1 MTLRARCTLA
11 AAFSLLF
18 LAGVCAPA
26 VAGPPYQTDDPEPTA
41 YRHFEIYVFET
52 YDNAP
57 GAGMSGNAPSLEVNY
72 GLMPNVQFSVTMPFA
87 AAQPSGS
94 PLHVGYGDTEVA
106 LKVRFVQEGD
116 GRPQVSFYPAVVLP
130 TSSVSPAMGSDSLPK
145 VFLPLW
151 AQKTNG
157 SWTYFGGGGV
167 WHNPGLGNRDY
178 SFTGIAA
185 THQISSGVS
194 IGGELYHQTAD
205 TIGGRDSTAVGIGFT
220 AERGE
225 HHALLASFGRDISGP
240 NTFTAYA
247 AYELYLGPKGGH
259 SEP

>member
-1 MTLRARCTLA
+1 VTLRARCTLA
-11 AAFSLLF
+11 AAVSLLF
-18 LAGVCAPA
+18 VAGECAPA
-26 VAGPPYQTDDPEPTA
+26 TAGPPYQTDDPEPTA

-57 GAGMSGNAPSLEVNY
+57 GAGMAGNAPSLEVNY

-87 AAQPSGS
+87 AAQPPGS

-130 TSSVSPAMGSDSLPK
+130 TASVAAGLGNGLPK

-167 WHNPGLGNRDY
+167 WQNPGFGNRDY

-185 THQISSGVS
+185 AHQIRDGVS

-205 TIGGRDSTAVGIGFT
+205 TIGGRDSTAVGVGFT
-220 AERGE
+220 AQHGE
-225 HHALLASFGRDISGP
+225 HHALLASVGRDISGP
-240 NTFTAYA
+240 NTFTVYA
-247 AYELYLGPKGGH
+247 AYELYLGPKGGR

>member
-1 MTLRARCTLA
+1 MCSMPFTFRRALA
-11 AAFSLLF
+11 VPALIAAFVAPPV
-18 LAGVCAPA
+18 LAR
-26 VAGPPYQTDDPEPTA
+26 AGPPYQTDDPEPTA

-52 YDNAP
+52 YDNAR
-57 GAGMSGNAPSLEVNY
+57 GAGMSGHAPSLEVNY

-116 GRPQVSFYPAVVLP
+116 GRPQVSFYPSVELP
-130 TSSVSPAMGSDSLPK
+130 TASVAAGLGYGLPK

-167 WHNPGLGNRDY
+167 WHNPG
-178 SFTGIAA
+178 IA
-185 THQISSGVS
+185 
-194 IGGELYHQTAD
+194 D
-205 TIGGRDSTAVGIGFT
+205 RDSTAVGIGFT
-220 AERGE
+220 ADRGE
-225 HHALLASFGRDISGP
+225 HHALLASLGRDISGSHS
-240 NTFTAYA
+240 FTAYA
-247 AYELYLGPKGGH
+247 AYELYLGPKGLGGL
-259 SEP
+259 P